1 MQSDK
6 QAWVRVEL
14 TPASLVSSYTIYV
27 MQLEPKDD
35 LVSSSIGTVKFVDP
49 VRCVDLLRPIADP
62 LMLIIM
68 RGKSIADVG
77 DIQPVSRMNPHTGT
91 IVWLY
96 ATQLSRT
103 QLVSISE
110 SEEWKQNST
119 KKEAR
124 LMGKLIRQLA
134 TEPITDSA

>member
-6 QAWVRVEL
+6 QAWVRIEL

-27 MQLEPKDD
+27 IQLEYD

-103 QLVSISE
+103 QLISISE

-124 LMGKLIRQLA
+124 LMGKLIRQL
-134 TEPITDSA
+134 TPEHITDSA

>member
-6 QAWVRVEL
+6 QTWVRVEL
-14 TPASLVSSYTIYV
+14 TPASLVSLYTIYV
-27 MQLEPKDD
+27 IQLEPKDD
-35 LVSSSIGTVKFVDP
+35 LISSSVGTVKFVDP

-68 RGKSIADVG
+68 RGKRIADVG

-96 ATQLSRT
+96 GIYLSRS

-110 SEEWKQNST
+110 SKEWKQNAT

-124 LMGKLIRQLA
+124 LMGKLICQL
-134 TEPITDSA
+134 TLEPTTGSA

>member
-6 QAWVRVEL
+6 QAWVRIEL
-14 TPASLVSSYTIYV
+14 TSASLVSSYTIYV
-27 MQLEPKDD
+27 IQLEYD

-77 DIQPVSRMNPHTGT
+77 DIQPVSRMNPNTGT

-103 QLVSISE
+103 QLISISE

-124 LMGKLIRQLA
+124 LMGKLIRQL
-134 TEPITDSA
+134 TPEHITDSA